1 MRISPLGH
9 VGPLVSFIGKRM
21 SMILKG
27 LDESFTASIG
37 LMVLRARS
45 LEICSQTH
53 TKDPD
58 AQKRPDFGVAQILS
72 TCSDDSKP
80 YMIWKALDEI
90 F

>member
-37 LMVLRARS
+37 LMMLRARS

-58 AQKRPDFGVAQILS
+58 LKKDPTLAWHRSFPRAR
-72 TCSDDSKP
+72 
-80 YMIWKALDEI
+80 MIANPI
-90 F
+90 